1 MGQEIPGT
9 VIRPGGWMRRG
20 SALWV
25 WPPGEPAAIRLCGLT
40 RTVRMDPCG
49 PTVVGTIAGRWV
61 LYNGNWGA
69 VSS

>member
-1 MGQEIPGT
+1 
-9 VIRPGGWMRRG
+9 MRRG

-40 RTVRMDPCG
+40 RTVRMDPGG

-69 VSS
+69 VAG